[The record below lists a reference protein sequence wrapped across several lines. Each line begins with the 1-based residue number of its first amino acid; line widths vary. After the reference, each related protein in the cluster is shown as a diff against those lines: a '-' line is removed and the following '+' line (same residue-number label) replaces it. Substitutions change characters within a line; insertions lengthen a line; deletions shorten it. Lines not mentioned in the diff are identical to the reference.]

1 VEHRAETELKNEEI
15 RKVLQE
21 EEVHIQKIFQASF
34 LYTEKFPDQSV
45 LSTDTNKSYSA
56 TVQGGGDYYR

>member
-34 LYTEKFPDQSV
+34 L
-45 LSTDTNKSYSA
+45 
-56 TVQGGGDYYR
+56 